1 MGMDAVTRRMGFFW
15 GAAQNKA
22 KQSTPPAGEQTLCQA
37 AEGVEYRIRAIET
50 DDEELRGFLFTLGC
64 YAGAPITVV
73 SRLHGGCGV
82 AIKDGRYNID
92 DQLAAAIL
100 I

>member
-1 MGMDAVTRRMGFFW
+1 MDAVTRRMGFFW

-22 KQSTPPAGEQTLCQA
+22 KQSTPPAGERTLCQA

-73 SRLHGGCGV
+73 SRRKNSCV
-82 AIKDGRYNID
+82 VSIQDGRYNMD
-92 DQLAAAIL
+92 EQLAEAIVV
-100 I
+100 